1 MGEKK
6 TTPIVIN
13 DVEYNLEDMT
23 EKQQTMVN
31 HIVDLDRKIN
41 SALFNVD
48 QLQVGKKGFENM
60 LIQDIESPQEEVEDA
75 EASPDDTLSDDPGA
89 IPHEVES
96 SCGLSDGC
104 TELRGTAPHAGQED
118 WPRHQAPQGRSLT
131 PWPLPGV
138 GGADPCPIA
147 NHYPLSQ
154 QSRNA

>member
-75 EASPDDTLSDDPGA
+75 EV
-89 IPHEVES
+89 VE
-96 SCGLSDGC
+96 
-104 TELRGTAPHAGQED
+104 
-118 WPRHQAPQGRSLT
+118 
-131 PWPLPGV
+131 
-138 GGADPCPIA
+138 
-147 NHYPLSQ
+147 
-154 QSRNA
+154 